1 MKQPTGLWELFRCTF
16 LTQTIKTSSQMKVA
30 SSSTY
35 RNFENHHIFSSF
47 SIRRCQSHLV
57 SYQKFS
63 IFQSSNFEKSRFLTY
78 MCNMY
83 IKWKLETF
91 WIQICYQKT
100 QLWAKILSKLDFQNF
115 CFEFC
120 EEKKFSK
127 ANFSEIFF
135 TTHQFMFSN
144 CFKHQKWKLHDSL
157 VILTATQAKQ

>member
-1 MKQPTGLWELFRCTF
+1 MRLCFFCSNHSAAQSWLAGLTLKKPEGGWNNPQDFESFSGVHFSPKLSKQVLKWKL
-16 LTQTIKTSSQMKVA
+16 A

-57 SYQKFS
+57 SYKKFS

-78 MCNMY
+78 MYNMY

-135 TTHQFMFSN
+135 TTH
-144 CFKHQKWKLHDSL
+144 
-157 VILTATQAKQ
+157 